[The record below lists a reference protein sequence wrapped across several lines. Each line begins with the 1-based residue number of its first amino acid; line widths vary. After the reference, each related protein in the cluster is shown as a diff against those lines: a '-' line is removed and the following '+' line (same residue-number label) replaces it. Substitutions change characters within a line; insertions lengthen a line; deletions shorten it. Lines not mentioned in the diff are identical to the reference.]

1 MIHFMVSWAASL
13 SRACSN
19 RPIHAIVI
27 LSLLASAAYLTLV
40 EEYLSTPILQS
51 SETSFFHAAGNAH
64 WDVVDKATGE
74 KDADQFIVTP
84 LRFIADKK
92 SSQPIVPG
100 AFQDANQQYVLSQD
114 IPDSFVGQDG
124 TTWNVR
130 HGNRLSRQFEYLKNR
145 VYGMS
150 QLVQGAEAMDIGMI
164 ALAYAAMWFTFVRLF
179 LEMKAMGS
187 TFWLAFGSLVS
198 SGFAF
203 LFALFISTEIFNIKV
218 SLKSLTEGVP
228 FLVATIGFR
237 HKVNFTAPILK
248 ATRISGNKDVP
259 ATIARCIQDQC
270 ALPIIK
276 THFIVIVSF
285 LCCALYAPH
294 LTGLRNFCLLSSVIM
309 GCDLV
314 MTFSF
319 YSAILSLKAQINKV
333 HQKMALEQALEEE
346 GVVIETT
353 QMKGLFKSNTRVVV
367 FKLLMIAV
375 FFGFHLSVLGTSWLY
390 DVGSQDRQTPSIEV
404 ALLASHFGL
413 DQSKATVMTMMPA
426 RVYMPSHVVLMVE
439 DYVLW
444 CWAQV
449 SKAIA
454 DPFISKS
461 LLVLFGIS
469 VCINAFLLNITR
481 LHLMQ
486 DSSSSSSSQTKPA
499 PVQQAPVAPAAPING
514 TSSNKREAVAESAPR
529 PLEQLVLLKD
539 NLPELTNT
547 EVAFLV
553 TSGSVPLYALEK
565 KLNDKTRAVAV
576 RRQAIAH
583 LANAPVLNTDK
594 LPFLDYDYERVFGA
608 CCENVIGYM
617 PLPVGVAGPMI
628 IDGKPYHIPM
638 ATTEGCL
645 VASTM
650 RGCKAI
656 NAGGGVSTVLTQDG
670 MTRAPCVSFP
680 TLQRAGAAK
689 IWLDSHEGQ
698 TEIKRAFNSTSRFAR
713 LQHIKTA
720 MAGCTLFIR
729 FKTITGD
736 AMGMNMISKG
746 VEHALSCMAN
756 ELGWEDMTIISV
768 SGNYCTDKKPAAI
781 NWIEG
786 RGKSV
791 VAEAIIPADKVKS
804 ILKSDVDALV
814 ELNVTKN
821 LVGSAMAGSVGGFNA
836 HAANLVTAVFLA
848 TGQDPAQNVESSN
861 CITLMNKLPSGDL
874 RISVSMPSIEVGTIG
889 GGTILEPQGAMLE
902 LLGVRGPHPEEPG
915 ANARQLAKIVASAVL
930 AAELSLCSAL
940 AAGHLVQSHMAH
952 NRAPKKSE
960 KELKTLKEG
969 SKICISS

>member
-1 MIHFMVSWAASL
+1 MIHFLVSWAASL

-51 SETSFFHAAGNAH
+51 SEASFYHPAGNAQ
-64 WDVVDKATGE
+64 WTIVDDATAE
-74 KDADQFIVTP
+74 KEAVHYVVTP
-84 LRFIADKK
+84 LRFINDKK

-100 AFQDANQQYVLSQD
+100 AFQDLNQQYVLSENV
-114 IPDSFVGQDG
+114 PDSFVGQDG

-150 QLVQGAEAMDIGMI
+150 QLFQGAEAMDIGMI

-203 LFALFISTEIFNIKV
+203 LFALFISTEILGIKV

-237 HKVNFTAPILK
+237 HKVSFTAPILK
-248 ATRISGNKDVP
+248 ATRIAENKDVP
-259 ATIARCIQDQC
+259 STIARCINDQC
-270 ALPIIK
+270 ALPMIK

-285 LCCALYAPH
+285 LCCALYAPQ
-294 LTGLRNFCLLSSVIM
+294 LAGLRNFCLLSSVIM
-309 GCDLV
+309 ACDLL

-319 YSAILSLKAQINKV
+319 YAAILSLKAQINKV
-333 HQKMALEQALEEE
+333 HQKMALQQALEEE
-346 GVVIETT
+346 GVIVETT
-353 QMKGLFKSNTRVVV
+353 QPKGLFKSNTRVVL

-390 DVGSQDRQTPSIEV
+390 DVSSQDRASPSIEI
-404 ALLASHFGL
+404 ALFASHFQL
-413 DQSKATVMTMMPA
+413 DQSKPSVVTMMPP

-439 DYVLW
+439 DYILGSLNK
-444 CWAQV
+444 V

-461 LLVLFGIS
+461 LLFLFGIS

-486 DSSSSSSSQTKPA
+486 EPKPSI
-499 PVQQAPVAPAAPING
+499 PVVPSAPAVRA
-514 TSSNKREAVAESAPR
+514 TSTKRENTTEAPPR
-529 PLEQLVLLKD
+529 PLDQLVKLKD

-594 LPFLDYDYERVFGA
+594 LPFLDYDYDRVFGA

-656 NAGGGVSTVLTQDG
+656 NAGGGVNTVLTQDG

-746 VEHALSCMAN
+746 VEHALSCMVN

-804 ILKSDVDALV
+804 VLKSDVDALV

-861 CITLMNKLPSGDL
+861 CITLMNKMPSGDL